1 MAMSEMPGQVI
12 TADSA
17 LRALQGCYLARP
29 VAFLPELPNT
39 GISLTRWRRTESG
52 PSHLVRHPQ
61 TFYTLSL
68 ILRPMRGRAWAGSAL
83 VWSGAVG
90 ANTIRLTP
98 PGMEPSW
105 QSEGEFD
112 FLLFTIPAETIDR
125 IAGDRAPRIHAT
137 LRRSFPLYG
146 RDEVVLQLAR
156 NMLEAA
162 DSERAFALQFAD
174 GLAFSLVAHLLDRYA
189 DGPYESRCLG
199 LSPHSLRRVR
209 QFISGHLAEPLS
221 VENLASVAGLSDSH
235 FAHSFRASTGLPPH
249 QFIRAMRIERAQ
261 QLLRETE
268 QSIAA
273 IAIDCGFKDASHF
286 ARVFKTT
293 AGVSPKRFRFH
304 R

>member
-1 MAMSEMPGQVI
+1 MRGRVI

-105 QSEGEFD
+105 RQSEEFD

-125 IAGDRAPRIHAT
+125 IAGDEAYEFTQRCDGLFRCMGGMRLFCSSPAICWRPLTVERLCPAIRQRRWT
-137 LRRSFPLYG
+137 GVFTRCPSTRPLRRREARMSPDVWGSARTACDGYVSSF
-146 RDEVVLQLAR
+146 
-156 NMLEAA
+156 
-162 DSERAFALQFAD
+162 
-174 GLAFSLVAHLLDRYA
+174 
-189 DGPYESRCLG
+189 
-199 LSPHSLRRVR
+199 
-209 QFISGHLAEPLS
+209 SGHWPS
-221 VENLASVAGLSDSH
+221 
-235 FAHSFRASTGLPPH
+235 
-249 QFIRAMRIERAQ
+249 
-261 QLLRETE
+261 
-268 QSIAA
+268 
-273 IAIDCGFKDASHF
+273 
-286 ARVFKTT
+286 
-293 AGVSPKRFRFH
+293 RFRS
-304 R
+304 RIWPPWRV